1 MHRPFWKVFKAVL
14 MSLGALALLAALS
27 FALANLYMLGRTQGK
42 IEDEL
47 SRCGSEPVGIVFG
60 TSHWTRSG
68 ARNPHFEGRMGAAAH
83 LIHLGRV
90 DHLLISGDNSTR
102 YYNEPVTMWRDLRGR
117 DVRDA
122 DMTLDYAG
130 FSTFDTLA
138 RARDVFGVERALL
151 ITQDWHLP
159 RALFIGEA
167 LGLEVT
173 GCAAPERAVAGLW
186 RLKLREWAARVAT
199 LGDLYLW
206 AREPHF
212 LGPREPLQIMP
223 RERDRL
229 RLLPEMFN
237 VSEPASGG
245 DTAHG
250 SAPDSPS
257 STPRSPAPSARAE
270 DG

>member
-1 MHRPFWKVFKAVL
+1 MHRPFWKIFKVLL
-14 MSLGALALLAALS
+14 MSLGALALLAALL
-27 FALANLYMLGRTQGK
+27 FALANVYILSRTQGK
-42 IEDEL
+42 IETEL
-47 SRCGSEPVGIVFG
+47 SHCGSEPVGIVFG

-83 LIHLGRV
+83 LIQLGRV

-117 DVRDA
+117 DVRDE

-130 FSTFDTLA
+130 FSTFDTLT

-167 LGLEVT
+167 LGLEVR

-206 AREPHF
+206 GREPHF
-212 LGPREPLQIMP
+212 LGPLEPLQIMP

-229 RLLPEMFN
+229 LFPPGVLSSSDAP
-237 VSEPASGG
+237 SGAG
-245 DTAHG
+245 TVRE
-250 SAPDSPS
+250 SAPDNLSSSP
-257 STPRSPAPSARAE
+257 R
-270 DG
+270 